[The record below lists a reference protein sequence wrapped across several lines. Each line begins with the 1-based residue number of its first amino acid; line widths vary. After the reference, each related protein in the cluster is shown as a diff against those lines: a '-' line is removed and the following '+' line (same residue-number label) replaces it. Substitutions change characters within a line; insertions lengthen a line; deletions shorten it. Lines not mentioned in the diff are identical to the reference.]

1 MYRKIATC
9 NQTLSFARKSE
20 LTNAA
25 VNSSKQAIRI
35 RSGVA
40 GLSSGNHSLHPTSAL
55 AAIMASL
62 MAKKTADA
70 KKNGGSPTALDEWMA
85 FTFGCPYQIAK
96 RTQTGQHCY
105 FRFKNESSTY
115 ARKPKLIPF
124 LKTQIISKL
133 TKDGAL

>member
-1 MYRKIATC
+1 MYRKTVTC

-20 LTNAA
+20 LTNDA

-55 AAIMASL
+55 AAIIASL

-70 KKNGGSPTALDEWMA
+70 KKNGGSPTALEEWMA
-85 FTFGCPYQIAK
+85 FTFGCPCQLAK
-96 RTQTGQHCY
+96 RTQTGQQCC
-105 FRFKNESSTY
+105 FRYKNESSTY

-124 LKTQIISKL
+124 LKTQMQIKC
-133 TKDGAL
+133 